1 MITVAANSA
10 RNQSEFQAITGNV
23 LKAREKLR
31 VQGAIGFGFASH
43 WLHNWREIFSQP
55 LSVAITFDSHL
66 KTALLKHLQKRPWKT
81 CSATQKVSSKIR
93 CIIND
98 KLKKEEFFLKKWK

>member
-23 LKAREKLR
+23 PKAREKSR
-31 VQGAIGFGFASH
+31 VQRAIGFGFGFASH
-43 WLHNWREIFSQP
+43 WLHNWRDIFSQS
-55 LSVAITFDSHL
+55 LSVAITFDSYL

-81 CSATQKVSSKIR
+81 CSATKR
-93 CIIND
+93 CQV
-98 KLKKEEFFLKKWK
+98 K